1 MAEPPDEARWIES
14 EWLASASPAAVDEDD
29 DEPAMTDLFAD
40 PDPMDTFD
48 FTWRRSNE
56 DDAPIA
62 ICLAGY
68 KAELGQTLS
77 STGLTLW
84 RASEL
89 LANFLVQHEARY
101 LRAQRVLELGA
112 GLGLCG
118 ILASHWEATQVVLTD
133 GDTDA
138 LAGLRTNVTQNA
150 ATYRCPSVR
159 TAQLVW
165 GEGLD
170 DFCATYGSTF
180 DSILGA
186 DIIYVEEILQP
197 LWATVD
203 RLLSAEGVFLLA
215 YARRNVSMDLVLA
228 QATARD
234 FVWETPADAEGV
246 YLFRRRRQEEM
257 EG

>member
-1 MAEPPDEARWIES
+1 
-14 EWLASASPAAVDEDD
+14 
-29 DEPAMTDLFAD
+29 
-40 PDPMDTFD
+40 
-48 FTWRRSNE
+48 
-56 DDAPIA
+56 
-62 ICLAGY
+62 
-68 KAELGQTLS
+68 
-77 STGLTLW
+77 
-84 RASEL
+84 
-89 LANFLVQHEARY
+89 
-101 LRAQRVLELGA
+101 
-112 GLGLCG
+112 LCG

-138 LAGLRTNVTQNA
+138 LAGLRTNVAQNA
-150 ATYRCPSVR
+150 SAYRCPSVR

-170 DFCATYGSTF
+170 DFAQTYGPVF

-228 QATARD
+228 QATAQN
-234 FVWETPADAEGV
+234 FIWETPADAEGV
-246 YLFRRRRQEEM
+246 YLFRRRQSETES
-257 EG
+257 

>member
-1 MAEPPDEARWIES
+1 MR
-14 EWLASASPAAVDEDD
+14 
-29 DEPAMTDLFAD
+29 
-40 PDPMDTFD
+40 
-48 FTWRRSNE
+48 
-56 DDAPIA
+56 
-62 ICLAGY
+62 G
-68 KAELGQTLS
+68 
-77 STGLTLW
+77 
-84 RASEL
+84 
-89 LANFLVQHEARY
+89 
-101 LRAQRVLELGA
+101 QRVLELGA

-170 DFCATYGSTF
+170 DFTHTYGSTF

-234 FVWETPADAEGV
+234 FLWETPADAEGV
-246 YLFRRRRQEEM
+246 YLFRRRRQEET
-257 EG
+257 GG